1 MLKEFTRENQSDFAP
16 TKYDIV
22 PLLLNGIVE
31 KINQAKEAERAGCYA
46 EKGFYLGRATGIVDA
61 LRNMLNTS
69 EEISKDLDNI
79 YNHLDLL
86 MQASAEDKSSDYLDE
101 ALEIVESMSIFPD
114 SELSMEMPL
123 AANSGYSSEVRVS

>member
-1 MLKEFTRENQSDFAP
+1 MLKEYTRENQSDFTP
-16 TKYDIV
+16 NKYDIV
-22 PLLLNGIVE
+22 PLLLNGIIE

-46 EKGFYLGRATGIVDA
+46 EKGFYLGRATGIIDA

-69 EEISKDLDNI
+69 EDIAQDLDNI

-86 MQASAEDKSSDYLDE
+86 MQASAEDKLSDYLDE
-101 ALEIVESMSIFPD
+101 ALEIVESMSSFAEP
-114 SELSMEMPL
+114 ELSLDMPL

>member
-22 PLLLNGIVE
+22 PLLLNGIIE

-46 EKGFYLGRATGIVDA
+46 EKGFYLGRATGIIDA
-61 LRNMLNTS
+61 LRNMLDTS
-69 EEISKDLDNI
+69 EDIAKDLDNI

-86 MQASAEDKSSDYLDE
+86 MQASAEDKASDYLDE
-101 ALEIVESMSIFPD
+101 ALEIVESMSSFAEP
-114 SELSMEMPL
+114 ELSMDMPL

>member
-1 MLKEFTRENQSDFAP
+1 MLKEYTREDQSDFTP

-69 EEISKDLDNI
+69 DEISKDLDNI

-101 ALEIVESMSIFPD
+101 ALEIVESMSIFSD

>member
-22 PLLLNGIVE
+22 PLLLNGIIE

-46 EKGFYLGRATGIVDA
+46 EKGFYLGRATGIIDA

-69 EEISKDLDNI
+69 EDIAQDLDNI
-79 YNHLDLL
+79 YHHLDLL
-86 MQASAEDKSSDYLDE
+86 MQASAEDKASGYLDE
-101 ALEIVESMSIFPD
+101 ALEIVESMSSFAEP
-114 SELSMEMPL
+114 ELSMDMPL

>member
-1 MLKEFTRENQSDFAP
+1 MLKEFTRENQSDFTP

-22 PLLLNGIVE
+22 PLLLNGIIE

-46 EKGFYLGRATGIVDA
+46 EKGFYLGRATGIIDA
-61 LRNMLNTS
+61 LRNMLDTS
-69 EEISKDLDNI
+69 EDISKDLDNI

-86 MQASAEDKSSDYLDE
+86 MQASAEDKASDYLDE
-101 ALEIVESMSIFPD
+101 ALEIVESMSSFAEP
-114 SELSMEMPL
+114 ELSMDMPL

>member
-22 PLLLNGIVE
+22 PLLLNGIIE

-46 EKGFYLGRATGIVDA
+46 EKGFYLGRATGIIDA
-61 LRNMLNTS
+61 LRNMLDTS
-69 EEISKDLDNI
+69 EDISKDLDNI

-86 MQASAEDKSSDYLDE
+86 MQASAEDKASDYLDE
-101 ALEIVESMSIFPD
+101 ALEIVESMSSFAEP
-114 SELSMEMPL
+114 ELSMDMPL